1 MKKFKKYWKI
11 GMKNKPLII
20 VIAIFVLELFL
31 RFYQI
36 DQKSPFGYDQVDNAW
51 AAKNIIVNHWFPLV
65 GFVAKGN
72 TGIYIGPLY
81 YYLISIVYFIFDLN
95 PISSGVFAG
104 ITSIFTFWSIFYVT
118 KKLFSWRIATIAV
131 FVNTIAF
138 NAIMFDR
145 VQTPVNFIPGI
156 SIIIFY
162 LLYKVI
168 TVDTKYLI
176 PLSVVIGLSFHIH
189 FTSIFYPITVL
200 LSSIFF
206 MWSRRTLKHILIF
219 IPLCLIW
226 LMPNIIAQIN
236 GNSQGTHLI
245 KYISTYY
252 HGFHLRRMMQLI
264 GDAIIQFD
272 IYLFFDK
279 IKPFKLI
286 ILPLFFLVFFW
297 KSISKTKLKFSY
309 LVILWFLVP
318 WLVFTTYSGEIS
330 DYYFR
335 MSAPIALM
343 IISYLI
349 FRLFSSIN
357 LILKIVMILVF
368 SYYVFSNMKQF
379 LNYKGTGFQQTSDGV
394 LEEIKKGRKIGYK
407 LGSGESYL
415 YYYHMR
421 KKGVS
426 VY

>member
-11 GMKNKPLII
+11 GSKNKFLIVVLII
-20 VIAIFVLELFL
+20 FILELFL

-36 DQKSPFGYDQVDNAW
+36 DQRSPFGYDQVDNAW
-51 AAKNIIVNHWFPLV
+51 AAKNIIVDHSFPLV

-72 TGIYIGPLY
+72 SGIYIGPLY

-104 ITSIFTFWSIFYVT
+104 ITSIFTFWSIFYVV
-118 KKLFSWRIATIAV
+118 KKLFSWKIATIAV
-131 FVNTIAF
+131 FINTIAF

-156 SIIIFY
+156 SILIFY

-168 TVDTKYLI
+168 TIDTKYLI
-176 PLSVVIGLSFHIH
+176 PLAVLIGLSFHIH
-189 FTSIFYPITVL
+189 FTLIFFPIIVL

-206 MWSRRTLKHILIF
+206 MWDRRTLKHILIS

-226 LMPNIIAQIN
+226 LVPNIIAQIN
-236 GNSQGTHLI
+236 GNSQSSHLI
-245 KYISTYY
+245 SYISTYY

-264 GDAIIQFD
+264 GDAVIQFD
-272 IYLFFDK
+272 VYLFFDR
-279 IKPFKLI
+279 IRPFKII
-286 ILPLFFLVFFW
+286 ILPLFFLVYLW
-297 KSISKTKLKFSY
+297 KSISRAKLKFSY

-318 WLVFTTYSGEIS
+318 WLVFTTYRGEIS

-335 MSAPIALM
+335 ISAPIALM

-349 FRLFSSIN
+349 FRLFSSVN
-357 LILKIVMILVF
+357 LILKIIMILIF
-368 SYYVFSNMKQF
+368 SYYIFSNIKQF
-379 LNYKGTGFQQTSDGV
+379 LNYKEIGFRQVSDGV
-394 LEEIKKGRKIGYK
+394 LEQIKKGGKIGYK
-407 LGSGESYL
+407 RGASESYI
-415 YYYHMR
+415 YYYYMQ
-421 KKGVS
+421 KKGVN

>member
-1 MKKFKKYWKI
+1 MKRFKKYWRI
-11 GMKNKPLII
+11 GTKNKSLIVVL
-20 VIAIFVLELFL
+20 VIFILELFL

-36 DQKSPFGYDQVDNAW
+36 DQRSPFGYDQVDNAW
-51 AAKNIIVNHWFPLV
+51 AAKNIIVNHSFPLV

-104 ITSIFTFWSIFYVT
+104 ITSIFTFWSIFYVV
-118 KKLFSWRIATIAV
+118 KKLFSWKIATIAV
-131 FVNTIAF
+131 FINTIAF

-156 SIIIFY
+156 SILIFY

-168 TVDTKYLI
+168 TKDTKYLI
-176 PLSVVIGLSFHIH
+176 PLSVIIGLSFHIH
-189 FTSIFYPITVL
+189 FTSIFYSIIVL
-200 LSSIFF
+200 SSSIFF
-206 MWSRRTLKHILIF
+206 MWNRRTLRHILIS

-226 LMPNIIAQIN
+226 LVPNIIAQIN
-236 GNSQGTHLI
+236 GNSQSSHLMS
-245 KYISTYY
+245 YISTYY

-272 IYLFFDK
+272 SYLFFDK
-279 IKPFKLI
+279 IKPFKII
-286 ILPLFFLVFFW
+286 ILPLFFLVYFW
-297 KSISKTKLKFSY
+297 KSISKGKLKFSY

-318 WLVFTTYSGEIS
+318 WVVFTAYRGEIS

-335 MSAPIALM
+335 ISAPIALM

-379 LNYKGTGFQQTSDGV
+379 LNYKGTGFQQGAKNV
-394 LEEIKKGRKIGYK
+394 LEQIREGERIGYK
-407 LGSGESYL
+407 RGASESYL
-415 YYYHMR
+415 YYYYMR
-421 KKGVS
+421 KKDVN